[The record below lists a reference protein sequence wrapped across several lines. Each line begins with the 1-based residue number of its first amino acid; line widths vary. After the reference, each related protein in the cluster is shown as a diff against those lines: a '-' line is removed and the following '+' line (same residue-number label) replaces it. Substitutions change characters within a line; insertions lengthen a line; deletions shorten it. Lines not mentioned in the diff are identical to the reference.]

1 MEFSLTQRA
10 CPLAISRV
18 DREEAIETGHVAV
31 KAALRGETGKMV
43 IFKRVSQN
51 PYKINL
57 ELADVS
63 LVANAE
69 SVIKPSMMVDNT
81 RMSQEFRD
89 YIAPLIEGEVE
100 LKTKAGIVLMAN
112 WKKVLVK

>member
-1 MEFSLTQRA
+1 
-10 CPLAISRV
+10 
-18 DREEAIETGHVAV
+18 
-31 KAALRGETGKMV
+31 MV

-69 SVIKPSMMVDNT
+69 SVIKPSMMVDHT

-100 LKTKAGIVLMAN
+100 LKTKAGIVTMAN